1 LKLAQELPV
10 ADLVY
15 PPVISIVKSLWRY
28 LGLKFTIEGE
38 ANIPRKGAAIMA
50 INHIGYLDFAIA
62 GTAALPSERL
72 VRFMAKREI
81 FDHPLAGPLMRG
93 MKHIS
98 VDRSNGSPSFSA
110 ALKALN
116 AGEIIGVFPE
126 ATISKSF
133 ELKEM
138 KNGVIRL
145 AQESGSIVLPTVLWG
160 SQRIWTKACPAI
172 SLAPK
177 YRSLFL
183 SGFLCDFHPEIRLRI
198 HWLNCALQCSN
209 FSSALNLIILM
220 PILANVGRQPDWAEP
235 LPLQRWSLLNGR
247 NERKSDVRS
256 EEESG

>member
-1 LKLAQELPV
+1 M

-28 LGLKFTIEGE
+28 LGLQFTIEGE

-50 INHIGYLDFAIA
+50 MNHIGYLDLAIA
-62 GTAALPSERL
+62 GTAALPARRL

-116 AGEIIGVFPE
+116 SGEIIGVFPE

-145 AQESGSIVLPTVLWG
+145 AQESGAMVLPTVLWG
-160 SQRIWTKACPAI
+160 SQRIWTKGLPRNFSRAQVPITISIGAPLRFSSGDSI
-172 SLAPK
+172 ENSLAQ
-177 YRSLFL
+177 
-183 SGFLCDFHPEIRLRI
+183 LRASMQQ
-198 HWLNCALQCSN
+198 LLERAQLDY
-209 FSSALNLIILM
+209 
-220 PILANVGRQPDWAEP
+220 PDAHIG
-235 LPLQRWSLLNGR
+235 QRWAPARLGGTAPTPEMVAL
-247 NERKSDVRS
+247 ERAKRK
-256 EEESG
+256 EI